1 MYLMSLGELGSPD
14 GILFSGENGHE
25 NYPLRIL
32 FSFASFIMIIELLNL
47 LVALMGE
54 PFAENADIEEA
65 RITKEHLRFVM
76 EHWSQDV
83 IEDHCQYLITA
94 FLNEEEEEDVE

>member
-1 MYLMSLGELGSPD
+1 MYLLSLGELGSQD
-14 GILFSGENGHE
+14 GILVSGEGYE

-54 PFAENADIEEA
+54 PFAENEDIEEA

-76 EHWSQDV
+76 EHWNQEV
-83 IEDHCQYLITA
+83 I
-94 FLNEEEEEDVE
+94 

>member
-1 MYLMSLGELGSPD
+1 
-14 GILFSGENGHE
+14 
-25 NYPLRIL
+25 
-32 FSFASFIMIIELLNL
+32 MIIELLNL

-65 RITKEHLRFVM
+65 RNTKEHLRFVM

-83 IEDHCQYLITA
+83 IED
-94 FLNEEEEEDVE
+94 NV